1 MRFRVYVMKSERV
14 ILLFSIFIVFIFAMG
29 AYSANDNPT
38 YHEIVELLENTNS
51 SDLTGC
57 CSVVC
62 QLDGNN
68 SLMTFRRDSGYSADI
83 FIEKVDWHGKP
94 AIKQYKNE
102 QGYFCQVIVTS
113 DGWTIG
119 YGGLDDGPD
128 NEYVENIT
136 ADMVVNGNVTEEGLE
151 EIQKIKVAHGRGH
164 AIIKAPD
171 GTYGAVINNTHFTG
185 KLQPGQYLSIPN
197 KYSYFRSGD
206 IQLNASD
213 KVQIMNKLEISDGY
227 GLERRDITTYFFHQ
241 VNNDTFKGNITDIFM
256 SNDDGS
262 FYGMNTGNLSDDI
275 HFNGSVIKG
284 SSLPIAPN
292 YTSLGTVKFENPSDN
307 ILVSILTTLG
317 YIIAIILII
326 IIVVIGIRTINKIRY
341 ARRNNRKIEYYQ
353 NRQINMKDM
362 FHSHKQNDRNTKDLW
377 GTQNRRKRR

>member
-1 MRFRVYVMKSERV
+1 MKSERV
-14 ILLFSIFIVFIFAMG
+14 ILIFSILIVFIFAMG

-38 YHEIVELLENTNS
+38 YNEIVELLENTNS

-68 SLMTFRRDSGYSADI
+68 SFMTFRRDSGYSADI
-83 FIEKVDWHGKP
+83 FIEKIDWHGKP

-102 QGYFCQVIVTS
+102 GGYFCQVIVTG

-119 YGGLDDGPD
+119 YGGLDDGSD
-128 NEYVENIT
+128 NEYVENLT
-136 ADMVVNGNVTEEGLE
+136 ADMVLNGNITEDGLN

-164 AIIKAPD
+164 TIIKAPD
-171 GTYGAVINNTHFTG
+171 GTYGAVINDTHFTG
-185 KLQPGQYLSIPN
+185 KLEPGHYLSIPN

-206 IQLNASD
+206 IQMNASD

-227 GLERRDITTYFFHQ
+227 GLERRDITTYFFHH
-241 VNNDTFKGNITDIFM
+241 VENDTFKGNITDVFG

-262 FYGMNTGNLSDDI
+262 FYGMNTGKLYDNI
-275 HFNGSVIKG
+275 QFNGTLVKG

-292 YTSLGTVKFENPSDN
+292 YTSLGSFEFEEQRDN
-307 ILVSILTTLG
+307 IIVTILTVLG
-317 YIIAIILII
+317 YGIAIILIAI
-326 IIVVIGIRTINKIRY
+326 IAVLAIRTINKIRY
-341 ARRNNRKIEYYQ
+341 ARRNRGYAQ
-353 NRQINMKDM
+353 NRPINIDEI
-362 FHSHKQNDRNTKDLW
+362 FHSQRQRDRNTKDLW
-377 GTQNRRKRR
+377 GTQNKRKRR